1 MLASI
6 GLALTPTLL
15 CAMIGLAL
23 FLVLEADPGLC
34 RRRTPRGVFLSALIG
49 SFAFLCSILLYLR
62 VPLPAM
68 IVLAG
73 SALLFHLPAILR
85 VASQA
90 QEPIPDESP
99 LLWRW
104 RSSVGWGNPRK
115 LLGKLQRLEKK
126 LRKDPMNPMLRLRAM
141 ELALAANENSR
152 ALYHAHMLDEIL
164 PQGEAHAHV
173 LWTTA
178 QVIAIRQRRPA
189 DAMGVLNRFENLYPA
204 QGEQMPSRRWPSES
218 KAPGDEDGSPGN

>member
-1 MLASI
+1 LLASI

-15 CAMIGLAL
+15 CAMIGMAL
-23 FLVLEADPGLC
+23 FLILEADPGLC
-34 RRRTPRGVFLSALIG
+34 RRRTTRGVLLAALIG
-49 SFAFLCSILLYLR
+49 SFAFLCAILLYLR
-62 VPLPAM
+62 VPLPIL

-85 VASQA
+85 IASHA

-104 RSSVGWGNPRK
+104 RSSVGWGTARQH
-115 LLGKLQRLEKK
+115 LGKLQRLEKK
-126 LRKDPMNPMLRLRAM
+126 IREDPMNPMLRLRAM
-141 ELALAANENSR
+141 ELALAANENSK
-152 ALYHAHMLDEIL
+152 ALYHAHLLDEIL
-164 PQGEAHAHV
+164 PQGAAHAHV

-189 DAMGVLNRFENLYPA
+189 DAMSVLNRFEKLYPSR
-204 QGEQMPSRRWPSES
+204 GEQMPSRRWPSES
-218 KAPGDEDGSPGN
+218 RAPGDGDGSPGT